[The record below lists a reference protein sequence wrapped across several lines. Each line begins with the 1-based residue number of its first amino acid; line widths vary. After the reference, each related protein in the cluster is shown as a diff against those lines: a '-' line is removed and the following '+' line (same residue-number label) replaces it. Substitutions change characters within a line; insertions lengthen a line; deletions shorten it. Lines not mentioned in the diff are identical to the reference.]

1 MNTLDTIYNTL
12 SNAAAVT
19 VSPDVVAYDGNKLRI
34 RNQTL
39 SIIDIDGAPNLL
51 VQFDGNDW
59 VNHFLINEDGTLG
72 NKNLKPTDLFDMMG
86 QFIEPNYSTTY

>member
-12 SNAAAVT
+12 SNASAVT
-19 VSPDVVAYDGNKLRI
+19 VSPNDLAYDGNKLRI

-59 VNHFLINEDGTLG
+59 VNHFLINQDGTLS
-72 NKNLKPTDLFDMMG
+72 NENLKPTDLFDMMG

>member
-1 MNTLDTIYNTL
+1 MNRLGTIYSTL

-19 VSPDVVAYDGNKLRI
+19 VSPDDVACDGNKLRI

-39 SIIDIDGAPNLL
+39 SIINIDGAPSLL

-72 NKNLKPTDLFDMMG
+72 NENLKPTDLFDMMG
-86 QFIEPNYSTTY
+86 QFIEPNYSTTH